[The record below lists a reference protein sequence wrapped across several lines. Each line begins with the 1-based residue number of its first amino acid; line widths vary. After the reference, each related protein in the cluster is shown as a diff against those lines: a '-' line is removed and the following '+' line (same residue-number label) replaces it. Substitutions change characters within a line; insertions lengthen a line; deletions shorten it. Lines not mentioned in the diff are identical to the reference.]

1 MCPGAG
7 PLTSLCCSDL
17 FVNHRHLLLNL
28 GLMMPVDFFPVT
40 LAGIARILRLW
51 GLQEELEMY
60 NGLTYVLYVFVQ
72 YLVRCDPDTTMWA
85 F

>member
-1 MCPGAG
+1 
-7 PLTSLCCSDL
+7 
-17 FVNHRHLLLNL
+17 
-28 GLMMPVDFFPVT
+28 MMPADFFPVT